1 MRHHDYGIFL
11 LQLHEKVLHNLA
23 GDRVKRTRGLIRE
36 DVVRLH
42 CKTSC
47 QAKSLLLADREPH
60 GGTLQ
65 PVLHLFP
72 QSDFSQIVL
81 HDIGKFLFLRM
92 HSVYSAAV
100 GDIVKYGHRQR
111 TRALGHETDASA
123 QLYQVT
129 VAGTDDI
136 LSRPRRFGKSLL
148 VSTLKCYFEG
158 KKELFKGLAID
169 KLEKEWKQYPVF
181 HLDFNGNNFTNPGE
195 LEVILEN
202 FVASQEMIYGKSPFR
217 DSLGGRFEYV
227 LKAAHEKTGLRA
239 VVLIDEYDKP
249 ILDVLDT
256 QIKTSIKGE
265 ERLLEDW
272 NREVLKGFYSVF
284 KAADANLQFVLL
296 TGVTKF
302 SQVSVF
308 SGFNQPN
315 DISMDEHYEALCG
328 ITEEELYSTFDE
340 QIKAMAVRYKTTEEG
355 MKYKLKRKFDGYH
368 FSPNMLDIYNP
379 FSILNALS
387 KKILADYWFRTGSP
401 TYLVRLLSHFD
412 ENINEMVNRF
422 YPTSSFIDYKADV
435 EAPLPMIYQSG
446 YLTIKD
452 WNMDTDSYLLDF
464 PNDEVRSGFLTL
476 VASSYLKPSKSTDA
490 WIIQVVDVMSKG
502 DCHQL
507 ENLMTSFFASI
518 PYSQRRKDDE
528 REKERYFQYTF
539 YLVLRMIS
547 CFTVFIE
554 KQQSEGRVDCVVETP
569 NYIYI
574 FEFKRDG
581 SAEEALKQ
589 IEDMG
594 YAREYAADGRKIY
607 QIGCNFS
614 SKTGTIDGWKV
625 K

>member
-1 MRHHDYGIFL
+1 MKYPIGIQSFEQIIEDDYVYL
-11 LQLHEKVLHNLA
+11 
-23 GDRVKRTRGLIRE
+23 D
-36 DVVRLH
+36 
-42 CKTSC
+42 KT
-47 QAKSLLLADREPH
+47 ALVYDLV
-60 GGTLQ
+60 TN
-65 PVLHLFP
+65 
-72 QSDFSQIVL
+72 
-81 HDIGKFLFLRM
+81 GKIYF
-92 HSVYSAAV
+92 
-100 GDIVKYGHRQR
+100 
-111 TRALGHETDASA
+111 
-123 QLYQVT
+123 
-129 VAGTDDI
+129 

-181 HLDFNGNNFTNPGE
+181 HLSFGGQ
-195 LEVILEN
+195 N
-202 FVASQEMIYGKSPFR
+202 FVEPYALDKVLEEFVAMAERIYGR
-217 DSLGGRFEYV
+217 EELAETLGSRFKAV
-227 LKAAHEKTGLRA
+227 LGKAHQKTGMRA

-249 ILDVLDT
+249 LLDVMDMDISVQNEYGKMT
-256 QIKTSIKGE
+256 
-265 ERLLEDW
+265 LEDY
-272 NREVLKGFYSVF
+272 NRNLLKGVYSVF
-284 KAADANLQFVLL
+284 KEADDDLQFVLL

-401 TYLVRLLSHFD
+401 TYLVRLLSHFE

-490 WIIQVVDVMSKG
+490 WVIQVVDVMSKG

-518 PYSQRRKDDE
+518 PYNQRRKDDE

-614 SKTGTIDGWKV
+614 SKTGTIDGWKM